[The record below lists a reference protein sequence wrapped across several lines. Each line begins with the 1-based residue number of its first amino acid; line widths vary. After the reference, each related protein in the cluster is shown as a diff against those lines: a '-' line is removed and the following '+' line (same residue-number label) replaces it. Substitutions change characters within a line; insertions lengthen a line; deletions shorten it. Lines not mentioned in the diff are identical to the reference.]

1 MNSST
6 DCSESTESSYLSEFV
21 GTENYMA
28 PEIVSHKK
36 YLGEQVDIFALG
48 VILFSFTHGF
58 PPYQKIASK
67 SDPFYKLI
75 MDKKFDMYWAILEKK
90 TKITKEPLFKDFIN
104 KLLEPI
110 PS

>member
-6 DCSESTESSYLSEFV
+6 DCSESTESTYLSDFV

-67 SDPFYKLI
+67 TDPFYK
-75 MDKKFDMYWAILEKK
+75 
-90 TKITKEPLFKDFIN
+90 
-104 KLLEPI
+104 
-110 PS
+110 